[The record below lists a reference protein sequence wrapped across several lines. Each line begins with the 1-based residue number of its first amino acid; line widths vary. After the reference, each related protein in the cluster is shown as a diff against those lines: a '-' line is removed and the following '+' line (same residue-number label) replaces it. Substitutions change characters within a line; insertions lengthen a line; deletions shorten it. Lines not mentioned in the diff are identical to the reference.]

1 MIYPFNYSHIII
13 HMLPVVYYSIVEEF
27 DVFMIGINKKF
38 TNTFFD
44 NEKIS
49 VRNKNVLVVEV
60 LSNSNAKIFLFEQN
74 DENKVIINMN
84 DLFKTNLD
92 EEKNDIDKIDSLNIN
107 LPKYYTMKLK
117 NKLNELCEDKEGQ
130 KKNFLELNNKDIEG
144 IFYYYFVSLFLKY
157 KTCLNLSEKDLAFNY
172 PLIEKNKIKASDLF
186 REEEF
191 LSDIA
196 PCDKLFYQKFFKTE
210 IWKKFLIKILYGKE
224 LKEKMEVLLFDEMI
238 RVKKNKKSKLLKKIA
253 TPFLDS
259 KKFEYLKEI
268 KCGIKFERNNNKEPV
283 PKEFFPLLDYSKF
296 NHKKFL
302 MNDISYK
309 YIEDYELA
317 CLEIIKE
324 KKISDPKARSNI
336 TFNFIQ
342 DLNPKVENY
351 VYKLWFLIFAKS
363 FPYCDKRERWFKF
376 NTFIKYIEQK
386 IYQYKNS
393 ILDEYLSN
401 FILITLVK
409 YGDREMCSLFYK
421 YLNFKSYLSYVY
433 LNIKF
438 SDDEKI
444 KVLPKKSRIRE
455 RNFNLYNLNEG
466 DKINII
472 LKNKCQKCGIEINL
486 KPVILNFSN
495 MKTDKLFYKCKC
507 SIKEREAKFIL
518 MVKDKKKEIQIYS
531 PVYIF
536 NSIKSNIKTI
546 NINEFYKNHI
556 DFFYNILIYFQLY
569 DNMVYDFI
577 FPYKEKHCNSNNN
590 YEIIHYDNF
599 SLKTKQIEDEWWNEI
614 EKKNNNKYKN
624 NETISYTQL
633 NPYTTN
639 LNIKNKRKK
648 SYQNEFDTYS
658 FFEKKID
665 K

>member
-324 KKISDPKARSNI
+324 KKNSDPKARSNI

-342 DLNPKVENY
+342 NLNPKVENY
-351 VYKLWFLIFAKS
+351 IYKLWFLIFAKS

-438 SDDEKI
+438 SEDEKI

-495 MKTDKLFYKCKC
+495 MKTDKIFYKCKC

-546 NINEFYKNHI
+546 NIKEFCKNHI

-639 LNIKNKRKK
+639 LNIKNKRKI

>member
-342 DLNPKVENY
+342 NLNPKVENY

-639 LNIKNKRKK
+639 LNIKNKRKI

-658 FFEKKID
+658 FFEKKIN

>member
-342 DLNPKVENY
+342 NLNPKVENY

-438 SDDEKI
+438 SDNEKI

-577 FPYKEKHCNSNNN
+577 FPYKEKLGFSENK
-590 YEIIHYDNF
+590 YQIIQNDKF
-599 SLKTKQIEDEWWNEI
+599 ILKSEKEVNEWWNEI
-614 EKKNNNKYKN
+614 EINHNIYLKNN
-624 NETISYTQL
+624 
-633 NPYTTN
+633 
-639 LNIKNKRKK
+639 
-648 SYQNEFDTYS
+648 
-658 FFEKKID
+658 ID
-665 K
+665 L

>member
-342 DLNPKVENY
+342 NLNPKVENY

>member
-1 MIYPFNYSHIII
+1 
-13 HMLPVVYYSIVEEF
+13 
-27 DVFMIGINKKF
+27 
-38 TNTFFD
+38 
-44 NEKIS
+44 
-49 VRNKNVLVVEV
+49 
-60 LSNSNAKIFLFEQN
+60 
-74 DENKVIINMN
+74 
-84 DLFKTNLD
+84 
-92 EEKNDIDKIDSLNIN
+92 
-107 LPKYYTMKLK
+107 
-117 NKLNELCEDKEGQ
+117 
-130 KKNFLELNNKDIEG
+130 
-144 IFYYYFVSLFLKY
+144 
-157 KTCLNLSEKDLAFNY
+157 
-172 PLIEKNKIKASDLF
+172 
-186 REEEF
+186 
-191 LSDIA
+191 
-196 PCDKLFYQKFFKTE
+196 
-210 IWKKFLIKILYGKE
+210 
-224 LKEKMEVLLFDEMI
+224 
-238 RVKKNKKSKLLKKIA
+238 
-253 TPFLDS
+253 
-259 KKFEYLKEI
+259 
-268 KCGIKFERNNNKEPV
+268 
-283 PKEFFPLLDYSKF
+283 
-296 NHKKFL
+296 
-302 MNDISYK
+302 
-309 YIEDYELA
+309 
-317 CLEIIKE
+317 
-324 KKISDPKARSNI
+324 
-336 TFNFIQ
+336 
-342 DLNPKVENY
+342 
-351 VYKLWFLIFAKS
+351 
-363 FPYCDKRERWFKF
+363 
-376 NTFIKYIEQK
+376 
-386 IYQYKNS
+386 
-393 ILDEYLSN
+393 
-401 FILITLVK
+401 
-409 YGDREMCSLFYK
+409 MCSLFYK

-438 SDDEKI
+438 SDNEKI

-639 LNIKNKRKK
+639 LNIKNKRKI

-658 FFEKKID
+658 FFEKKIN

>member
-342 DLNPKVENY
+342 NLNPKVENY

-438 SDDEKI
+438 SDNEKI

-633 NPYTTN
+633 NHYTTN

-648 SYQNEFDTYS
+648 
-658 FFEKKID
+658 
-665 K
+665 

>member
-92 EEKNDIDKIDSLNIN
+92 EEKNDIDKIESLNIN

-342 DLNPKVENY
+342 NLNPKVENY
-351 VYKLWFLIFAKS
+351 IYKLWFLIFAKS

-438 SDDEKI
+438 SEDEKI

-495 MKTDKLFYKCKC
+495 MKTDKIFYKCKC

-577 FPYKEKHCNSNNN
+577 FPYKEKNCNSNNN

-639 LNIKNKRKK
+639 LNIKNKRKI

>member
-342 DLNPKVENY
+342 NLNPKVENY

-569 DNMVYDFI
+569 DNIVYDFI

-599 SLKTKQIEDEWWNEI
+599 SLKTKQIED
-614 EKKNNNKYKN
+614 
-624 NETISYTQL
+624 
-633 NPYTTN
+633 
-639 LNIKNKRKK
+639 
-648 SYQNEFDTYS
+648 
-658 FFEKKID
+658 
-665 K
+665 

>member
-302 MNDISYK
+302 MNDISFK

-342 DLNPKVENY
+342 NLNPKVENY

-438 SDDEKI
+438 SEEEKI

-495 MKTDKLFYKCKC
+495 MKTDKIFYKCKC

-518 MVKDKKKEIQIYS
+518 IVKDKKKEIQIYS

-590 YEIIHYDNF
+590 YQIIHYDNF

-639 LNIKNKRKK
+639 LNINNKRKK

>member
-324 KKISDPKARSNI
+324 KKNSDPKARSNI

-342 DLNPKVENY
+342 NLNPKVENY
-351 VYKLWFLIFAKS
+351 IYKLWFLIFAKS

-438 SDDEKI
+438 SEDEKI

-495 MKTDKLFYKCKC
+495 MKTDKIFYKCKC

-546 NINEFYKNHI
+546 NIKEFYKNHI

-639 LNIKNKRKK
+639 LNIKNKRKI

>member
-324 KKISDPKARSNI
+324 KKNSDPKARSNI

-342 DLNPKVENY
+342 NLNPKVENY
-351 VYKLWFLIFAKS
+351 IYKLWFLIFAKS

-438 SDDEKI
+438 SEDEKI

-546 NINEFYKNHI
+546 NIKEFYKNHI

>member
-324 KKISDPKARSNI
+324 KKNSDPKARSNI

-342 DLNPKVENY
+342 NLNPKVENY
-351 VYKLWFLIFAKS
+351 IYKLWFLIFAKS

-438 SDDEKI
+438 SEDEKI

-495 MKTDKLFYKCKC
+495 MKTDKIFYKCKC

>member
-324 KKISDPKARSNI
+324 KKNSDPKARSNI

-342 DLNPKVENY
+342 NLNPKVENY
-351 VYKLWFLIFAKS
+351 IYKLWFLIFAKS

-438 SDDEKI
+438 SEDEKI

-495 MKTDKLFYKCKC
+495 MKTDKIFYKCKC

-599 SLKTKQIEDEWWNEI
+599 S
-614 EKKNNNKYKN
+614 
-624 NETISYTQL
+624 
-633 NPYTTN
+633 
-639 LNIKNKRKK
+639 
-648 SYQNEFDTYS
+648 
-658 FFEKKID
+658 
-665 K
+665 

>member
-117 NKLNELCEDKEGQ
+117 NKLNELCEDKEGK

-342 DLNPKVENY
+342 NLNPKVENY

>member
-302 MNDISYK
+302 MNDISFK

-324 KKISDPKARSNI
+324 KKISDPKARSNV
-336 TFNFIQ
+336 TFNFVQ
-342 DLNPKVENY
+342 NLNPKVENY

-438 SDDEKI
+438 SEEEKI

-495 MKTDKLFYKCKC
+495 MKTDKIFYKCKC

-518 MVKDKKKEIQIYS
+518 IVKDKKKEIQIYS

-590 YEIIHYDNF
+590 YQIIHYDNF

-639 LNIKNKRKK
+639 LNINNKRKK

>member
-342 DLNPKVENY
+342 NLNPKVENY

-599 SLKTKQIEDEWWNEI
+599 SLKTKQIEDEWWNKKK
-614 EKKNNNKYKN
+614 KKNNNKYKN

>member
-342 DLNPKVENY
+342 NLNPKVENY

-639 LNIKNKRKK
+639 LNIKNKRKI

>member
-324 KKISDPKARSNI
+324 KKNSDPKARSNI

-342 DLNPKVENY
+342 NLNPKVENY
-351 VYKLWFLIFAKS
+351 IYKLWFLIFAKS

-438 SDDEKI
+438 SEDEKI

-495 MKTDKLFYKCKC
+495 MKTDKIFYKCKC

-577 FPYKEKHCNSNNN
+577 FPYKEKNCNSNNN

-639 LNIKNKRKK
+639 LNIKNKRKI

>member
-324 KKISDPKARSNI
+324 KKNSDPKARSNI

-342 DLNPKVENY
+342 NLNPKVENY
-351 VYKLWFLIFAKS
+351 IYKLWFLIFAKS

-438 SDDEKI
+438 SEDEKI

-455 RNFNLYNLNEG
+455 RNFNLYNLNEE

-495 MKTDKLFYKCKC
+495 MKTDKIFYKCKC

-518 MVKDKKKEIQIYS
+518 IVKDKKKEIQIYS

-590 YEIIHYDNF
+590 YQIIHYDNF

-639 LNIKNKRKK
+639 LNIKNKRKI